1 MSEEVP
7 EGTLATESWWD
18 SAFGTRTVGR
28 LGERIEYLL
37 SRGTSSH
44 AYIGKGCCWVQVG
57 TEDVVAARVGSALVE
72 GHLVWLSEGHGEHPV
87 WEK

>member
-1 MSEEVP
+1 MPVAQEPWE
-7 EGTLATESWWD
+7 
-18 SAFGTRTVGR
+18 GR

-37 SRGTSSH
+37 SRGTSNH
-44 AYIGKGCCWVQVG
+44 ATTARAATEFRGG
-57 TEDVVAARVGSALVE
+57 TQHVIAARVGSALVE